1 MDYYLHTIKDIFDK
15 VPADRIKTCLDELAI
30 AMQQAKAMEK
40 LLELSMSEVSGQKV
54 EGIVR
59 WPETSVW
66 VDDGNGTIDM
76 RYVDQDGVP
85 LFSHHVQLTSEAKK

>member
-15 VPADRIKTCLDELAI
+15 VPADRIKTCMDELAI
-30 AMQQAKAMEK
+30 AMQQTKAMEK

-66 VDDGNGTIDM
+66 VDDGNGTIDTK
-76 RYVDQDGVP
+76 YVDQDGVP